1 MIESSAQPCSNQIK
15 RRVVI
20 SVCVQAHCSNAK
32 ELSSST
38 SPDTTVWC
46 PEGSLER
53 KLFPFSRRPVIVIC
67 VSCRIQIGVSRGLHS
82 AGSSPARAPPSS
94 SRLMILSFS
103 CSTACNDTD
112 TPTTLEPLT
121 RLPLPSSTIVRT
133 TRGRPS
139 RSLVPPNR
147 TMSKRGAMIGSTA
160 PSISSTFCMRLPTR
174 HCSPRCRLEQLLAC
188 RQPVA
193 RCLCQNFQ
201 CFLAT

>member
-112 TPTTLEPLT
+112 TPTTCNSQATHHVLRFTFSRIVLHAQQPRGLQCGEVSNNPQLFVST
-121 RLPLPSSTIVRT
+121 GGGSGLSLCSHELP
-133 TRGRPS
+133 
-139 RSLVPPNR
+139 
-147 TMSKRGAMIGSTA
+147 M
-160 PSISSTFCMRLPTR
+160 
-174 HCSPRCRLEQLLAC
+174 
-188 RQPVA
+188 
-193 RCLCQNFQ
+193 
-201 CFLAT
+201 